1 MFLVYQWLLVFKVG
15 NILENGEPSYV
26 AGFLGT
32 GKTRSGCCRNTP
44 YCLWRKREEV
54 RETGGVSRAQGVGG
68 GVGFAGMAVQ
78 VTGPALPHPHW
89 PPRLLRGEH
98 LLSGRVC
105 VLGGNWSERER

>member
-54 RETGGVSRAQGVGG
+54 REAGGVSRAQGVGG
-68 GVGFAGMAVQ
+68 GGGLCRDGCAGDGARPAPPPLGARAPAGRAPAVRQ
-78 VTGPALPHPHW
+78 S
-89 PPRLLRGEH
+89 LRP
-98 LLSGRVC
+98 GRE
-105 VLGGNWSERER
+105 LE